1 LNDPGSENGTM
12 STPPDDKS
20 LQLLLAD
27 ADDYH
32 PALADGVPTEAA
44 HTAPKLKKPLGRA
57 GTFLR
62 DKPDGDVNDLAEQ
75 RWGIVAPVGHQGDR
89 LLDAVA
95 PLIRLREAEQGA
107 PARIYRA
114 PAEMTAKIAVRFQD
128 DVYYAEDVPEHER
141 PRYLMLLG
149 DLPEVSLDLQ
159 HALANGALVGRVA
172 FSNAAGEA
180 DLDAYAAYAEKVVD
194 FSRHPSP
201 NETPD
206 AYFFAARDGSAATAT
221 ALAQLIRPSLA
232 DAEAW
237 RSRGG
242 FPAASISEIA
252 GEDPLLMD
260 PHAAPDSGSQ
270 RGIDELL
277 RAAAGA
283 RPAVL
288 LSVSH
293 GLGAPRGGWK
303 SESQQRALQG
313 ALALG
318 GKDVLSADELG
329 QKRFLPGGMWF
340 CVACFGAGTPAASVY
355 HSWLS
360 LLAKEGA
367 HEGRLDAVLKSLPK
381 PGEAPF
387 VAALPQ
393 AALANP
399 DGPLAVIGHVDLAW
413 TYAFSGG
420 KGLTESR
427 RWRILS
433 AVKVLVN
440 GSRAGVGLDALMR
453 FYRETT
459 DTLRAS
465 YQAETDA
472 RTWNRPDPTDPKD
485 RGHLWMLSNDLRG
498 YVLLGDPAAR
508 LPLRRPTDGAPA
520 VKPSAAPSAPAEVS
534 VAPKEEV
541 ILALLHGDETP
552 RALAARAGVSLKELW
567 AWFDA
572 YRAGGRARLGG

>member
-27 ADDYH
+27 ADDHH
-32 PALADGVPTEAA
+32 PALAAGMPAEAA
-44 HTAPKLKKPLGRA
+44 RMAPKPKKPPGRD

-75 RWGIVAPVGHQGDR
+75 RWGIVAPVGRQGDR
-89 LLDAVA
+89 LLATVA

-114 PAEMTAKIAVRFQD
+114 PAEMTAGLAVRFRD
-128 DVYYAEDVPEHER
+128 DVYRGEDVPEHER

-149 DLPEVSLDLQ
+149 DLPDVSLDLQ

-180 DLDAYAAYAEKVVD
+180 DFDAYAAYAEKVVT
-194 FSRHPSP
+194 FSKRPSP
-201 NETPD
+201 DEMPD
-206 AYFFAARDGSAATAT
+206 AYFFAARDGSEATTT

-237 RSRGG
+237 RSRGT
-242 FPAASISEIA
+242 FPVARVREIA
-252 GEDPLLMD
+252 GEGALTV
-260 PHAAPDSGSQ
+260 HAAPDSGPQ
-270 RGIDELL
+270 KGLDELL
-277 RAAAGA
+277 RAAAGE

-318 GKDVLSADELG
+318 GKDVLNADELG

-340 CVACFGAGTPAASVY
+340 CVACFGAGTPAASIY
-355 HSWLS
+355 HTWLS
-360 LLAKEGA
+360 DLAKAGA

-381 PGEAPF
+381 QGEAPF

-399 DGPLAVIGHVDLAW
+399 EGPLAVIGHVDLAW

-427 RWRILS
+427 RTRILS
-433 AVKVLVN
+433 AIKVLVN

-459 DTLRAS
+459 DALRAS
-465 YQAETDA
+465 YQAEADA
-472 RTWNRPDPTDPKD
+472 RAWNRPDPTDPKE

-520 VKPSAAPSAPAEVS
+520 VKPSAALGAPAEVS
-534 VAPKEEV
+534 VALKEEV
-541 ILALLHGDETP
+541 VLALLHGDETP